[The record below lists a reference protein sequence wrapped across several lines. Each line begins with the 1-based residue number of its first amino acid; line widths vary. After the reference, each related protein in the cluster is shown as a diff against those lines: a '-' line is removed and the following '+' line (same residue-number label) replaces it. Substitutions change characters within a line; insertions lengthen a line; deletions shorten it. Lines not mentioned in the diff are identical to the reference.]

1 MKRVLTMTCAFAM
14 ALSLAACSTA
24 NSTDN
29 SLTSDTVQETVDS
42 ALASNTAY
50 AGTTVVGQITAIDDT
65 GITLQLGELSVSN
78 ENGPESQNGDNQTPP
93 DQNDS
98 QNQSGDNQTPP
109 EKPEGETSDG
119 NKPDGEAPQG
129 EAPDG
134 NGPQNQSG
142 DNQTPPEKPEGEA
155 PDGNGPQSQS
165 GDTQTPSEKPD
176 GETSDGNKPDGNAPQ
191 GEAPS
196 GNGSESQSGDS
207 QTPPEMPGGGMQS
220 FTAGDTTITVD
231 LSDAAITKDN
241 NTITV
246 EDLSEGDILQI
257 TFDENG
263 VVTEV
268 STVSQFGGQGG
279 PGGGSFGGSDE
290 VTQGSS
296 ANTITEDGT
305 YENQTYES
313 TGDDENALRVDGA
326 EVTLNNITVNKS
338 AGATSNTENG
348 DFYGVN
354 ATLLATDGANVTI
367 QNATVTSSAQN
378 GNGVFSYGSGTVVNI
393 ADSTITTTADNS
405 GGIQTTGGGTTNAS
419 NLTVET
425 SGNSSAAIRS
435 DRGGGTVNVN
445 GGTYTS
451 NGYNSPAVYSTAA
464 ITVSDATLTA
474 NNSEALVIEG
484 KNSITLDNCTVYG
497 NMSDTKG
504 TSSDENVHNVMIY
517 QSMSGDADVGT
528 SIFSMTGGSLTSNN
542 GDLFYITNTACE
554 IDLSGVQLINHDSDS
569 YLMNICGNSA
579 SHGWGTAGANGAQ
592 VVFTA
597 DQQELNGDIVVDT
610 ISTLA
615 MTLKGNSTFTGTIN
629 IIDNAQDGTAV
640 SDNAVLTIEAGSTWN
655 LTGDCTISSLTNNG
669 TINSNGYTI
678 TLADGTVLS

>member
-1 MKRVLTMTCAFAM
+1 MKRVLTMTCAVAM

-24 NSTDN
+24 NGTDN
-29 SLTSDTVQETVDS
+29 SLTSDTVQESVNS
-42 ALASNTAY
+42 ALASNIAY
-50 AGTTVVGQITAIDDT
+50 AGTTVVGQITAINDT
-65 GITLQLGELSVSN
+65 GVTLRLGELSVPN
-78 ENGPESQNGDNQTPP
+78 DNNQNHQTPP

-98 QNQSGDNQTPP
+98 QNQSGDNQAPP
-109 EKPEGETSDG
+109 EKPEGEM
-119 NKPDGEAPQG
+119 
-129 EAPDG
+129 
-134 NGPQNQSG
+134 QN
-142 DNQTPPEKPEGEA
+142 
-155 PDGNGPQSQS
+155 
-165 GDTQTPSEKPD
+165 
-176 GETSDGNKPDGNAPQ
+176 
-191 GEAPS
+191 
-196 GNGSESQSGDS
+196 
-207 QTPPEMPGGGMQS
+207 
-220 FTAGDTTITVD
+220 FIVGDTTITVD
-231 LSDAAITKDN
+231 LSEATITKDN

-246 EDLSEGDILQI
+246 DDLSEGDILQV

-263 VVTEV
+263 VITEA
-268 STVSQFGGQGG
+268 STISQFGGQGG
-279 PGGGSFGGSDE
+279 PGDGSFGGSGE
-290 VTQGSS
+290 VTQGAS

-305 YENQTYES
+305 YENQIYES

-354 ATLLATDGANVTI
+354 AALLATDGANVTI

-554 IDLSGVQLINHDSDS
+554 IDLSGVQLTNHDSDS

-610 ISTLA
+610 ISTLT

-629 IIDNAQDGTAV
+629 IVDNAQNGTAV

-669 TINSNGYTI
+669 TINFNGYTI

>member
-1 MKRVLTMTCAFAM
+1 MKRVLTMTCAVAM
-14 ALSLAACSTA
+14 ALSLVACGTA

-29 SLTSDTVQETVDS
+29 SLTSDTVQENVNS
-42 ALASNTAY
+42 ALTSNTAY
-50 AGTTVVGQITAIDDT
+50 AGTTVVGQIMAIDDT
-65 GITLQLGELSVSN
+65 GVTLQLGELSAPDGN
-78 ENGPESQNGDNQTPP
+78 APQGEAPDGNGPQSQNGDNQTPP
-93 DQNDS
+93 EKPEGEASDGNEPEGQSGDN
-98 QNQSGDNQTPP
+98 QTPPEKPEGEAPEGNEPEGQSGDNQTPP

-119 NKPDGEAPQG
+119 NKPDGNVPQG

-134 NGPQNQSG
+134 NEPQNQSG
-142 DNQTPPEKPEGEA
+142 DNQTPPEMPE
-155 PDGNGPQSQS
+155 
-165 GDTQTPSEKPD
+165 
-176 GETSDGNKPDGNAPQ
+176 
-191 GEAPS
+191 
-196 GNGSESQSGDS
+196 
-207 QTPPEMPGGGMQS
+207 GGMQS

-231 LSDAAITKDN
+231 LSDATITKDN
-241 NTITV
+241 NTITID
-246 EDLSEGDILQI
+246 DLSEDDILQV

-263 VVTEV
+263 VATEASV
-268 STVSQFGGQGG
+268 ISQFGGQGG
-279 PGGGSFGGSDE
+279 PGGGSFGGSGE
-290 VTQGSS
+290 VTQESS

-326 EVTLNNITVNKS
+326 EATLNNITVNKS

-354 ATLLATDGANVTI
+354 AALLATDGANVTI

-419 NLTVET
+419 NLTIET

-484 KNSITLDNCTVYG
+484 KNSIALNNCTVYG

-528 SIFSMTGGSLTSNN
+528 SIFSMNGGSLTSNN

-554 IDLSGVQLINHDSDS
+554 IDLSGVQITNHDSDA

-597 DQQELNGDIVVDT
+597 DQQELDGDIVVDT
-610 ISTLA
+610 ISILT

-629 IIDNAQDGTAV
+629 IVDNAQNGTAV

-669 TINSNGYTI
+669 TINFNGYTI

>member
-1 MKRVLTMTCAFAM
+1 MKRVLTMTCAVAM

-24 NSTDN
+24 NGTDN
-29 SLTSDTVQETVDS
+29 SLTSDTVQESVNS

-50 AGTTVVGQITAIDDT
+50 AGTTVVGQITAINDT
-65 GITLQLGELSVSN
+65 GVTLRLGELSVPNDSN
-78 ENGPESQNGDNQTPP
+78 QNHQTPP

-98 QNQSGDNQTPP
+98 QNQN
-109 EKPEGETSDG
+109 
-119 NKPDGEAPQG
+119 
-129 EAPDG
+129 
-134 NGPQNQSG
+134 G

-155 PDGNGPQSQS
+155 PDGNGPQ
-165 GDTQTPSEKPD
+165 
-176 GETSDGNKPDGNAPQ
+176 N
-191 GEAPS
+191 
-196 GNGSESQSGDS
+196 QSGDS
-207 QTPPEMPGGGMQS
+207 QTPPEKPEGEMPQGEAPNGNGSDSQS
-220 FTAGDTTITVD
+220 E
-231 LSDAAITKDN
+231 DN
-241 NTITV
+241 QTPP
-246 EDLSEGDILQI
+246 EM
-257 TFDENG
+257 
-263 VVTEV
+263 
-268 STVSQFGGQGG
+268 
-279 PGGGSFGGSDE
+279 PGGGSFGGSGE
-290 VTQGSS
+290 VTQGAS

-354 ATLLATDGANVTI
+354 AALLATDGANVTI

-405 GGIQTTGGGTTNAS
+405 GGIQTTSGGTTNAS

-464 ITVSDATLTA
+464 IMVSDATLTA

-554 IDLSGVQLINHDSDS
+554 IDLSGVQLTNHDSDS

-610 ISTLA
+610 ISTLT

-629 IIDNAQDGTAV
+629 IVDNAQKGTAV

-669 TINSNGYTI
+669 TINFNGYTI